1 MEEPSPPD
9 VRALEQEIARL
20 RKTVVQHERLL
31 EETMLALG
39 KVVRGLADYFNV
51 VAGNFLVRSSN
62 NYLPEVTEVMQRLF
76 DAMAELQRAVE
87 QVRAE

>member
-39 KVVRGLADYFNV
+39 KVVRGLAAHFNV

-62 NYLPEVTEVMQRLF
+62 NYLPEVTKVMQRLF

-87 QVRAE
+87 QARAE